1 MANIIRW
8 INDSYQLPYNARPCH
23 WLWTNTFPPIPG
35 CPSYIRQYFILRQKG
50 SVINLICNGLW
61 LLYILLAEA
70 TFNHSDLREKR
81 IKANDLSYNAIC
93 TCKLVYTRS
102 AMGGTAPNCMDHSLT
117 KFPSINQLFLNLY
130 WHCRLV
136 ELQVKSTRYIVQAM
150 VLIGSCTW
158 RMGSVFTADPTIV
171 CKNLTQTML
180 MQTQYQWYLTSHPM
194 QHFGTMVTT
203 LQVGDMYYAS

>member
-1 MANIIRW
+1 MIRTSCR
-8 INDSYQLPYNARPCH
+8 IMPGHAIDYEPTL
-23 WLWTNTFPPIPG
+23 FPPIPG

-50 SVINLICNGLW
+50 SVTNLICNGLW

-102 AMGGTAPNCMDHSLT
+102 AMGGDCTHCMDHSLT

-136 ELQVKSTRYIVQAM
+136 ELQVKFTRYIYIAGNGFDRQLHLENGLSFHSRSDHCVQKSDTNNAYANM
-150 VLIGSCTW
+150 ISTVS
-158 RMGSVFTADPTIV
+158 
-171 CKNLTQTML
+171 NLTPHATFRYHGYNSASRRYVL
-180 MQTQYQWYLTSHPM
+180 CKLTYS
-194 QHFGTMVTT
+194 
-203 LQVGDMYYAS
+203 